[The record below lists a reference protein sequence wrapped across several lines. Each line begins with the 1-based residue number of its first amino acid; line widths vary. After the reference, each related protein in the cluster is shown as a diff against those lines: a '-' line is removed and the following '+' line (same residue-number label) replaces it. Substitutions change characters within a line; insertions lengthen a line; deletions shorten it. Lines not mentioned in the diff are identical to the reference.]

1 MGSSAYFFLVTF
13 GFLSETPSPVDAECW
28 AFEAEIYLAKCR
40 ATDLLAQHAM
50 EEEGAA
56 SIYAGKGRSESGR
69 GGMERD
75 RAPAR
80 RKGPRSEA
88 PALERGSAVRRRL
101 NLPCVKAVAARL
113 HPPSIMSFPGR
124 RRGNTIKKG
133 VQFTVMVVGKHTNA

>member
-1 MGSSAYFFLVTF
+1 MPSERTRAVGSSAYFFLVTF

-28 AFEAEIYLAKCR
+28 AFEADIYLAKCR

-88 PALERGSAVRRRL
+88 PA
-101 NLPCVKAVAARL
+101 
-113 HPPSIMSFPGR
+113 
-124 RRGNTIKKG
+124 
-133 VQFTVMVVGKHTNA
+133 